1 MLNKHRPSRVN
12 LSVNLKTEQGNKT
25 IKLPHKILVIGDFSA
40 GMQNMPLMK
49 KQRHRIT
56 ATSLDEIMLLLNPTV
71 DISLKPRLRAEGD
84 KLHVKLSF
92 KTLHDFHPDSLVKRL
107 PELSNLLAMR
117 HLLKELRSHLTESHD
132 FKVKMQSLLMEDRIT
147 SSLQEGSL

>member
-1 MLNKHRPSRVN
+1 MLNKQRASRVN
-12 LSVNLKTEQGNKT
+12 LSVNLKTEEGNKT
-25 IKLPHKILVIGDFSA
+25 IRLPYKILVIGDFSA
-40 GMQNMPLMK
+40 GMQNMPLIK

-56 ATSLDEIMLLLNPTV
+56 ATSLDEIMLRLNPTV
-71 DISLKPRLRAEGD
+71 DLSLKPRFRAKTD

-92 KTLHDFHPDSLVKRL
+92 KTLQDFHPDSLVKRL

-132 FKVKMQSLLMEDRIT
+132 FKVKMQSLLMKELIT
-147 SSLQEGSL
+147 SSLQQGSL